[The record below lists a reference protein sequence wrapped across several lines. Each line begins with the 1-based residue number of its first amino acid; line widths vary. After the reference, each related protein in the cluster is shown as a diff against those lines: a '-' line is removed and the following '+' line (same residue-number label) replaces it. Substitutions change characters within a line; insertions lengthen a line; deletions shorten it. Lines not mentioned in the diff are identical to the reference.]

1 MPIKDCKTE
10 EIIINTAIEM
20 FFKEGRINATTQEI
34 AEKAGVNRTLI
45 HYYFRSK
52 NQLLSIAFQKAQE
65 EYRYQTE
72 KSLDP
77 DLPLKEKTE
86 KFIDIFL
93 RKMNDYPY
101 LEAFLSIEIIQHN
114 MGKPSLIPL
123 PPKSSPFL
131 KTYLHEI
138 DQEMK
143 KGNIPKMNPVHFMIN
158 MYSLIIH
165 PNIMKPLLKHGFSE
179 NDDEFEN
186 LIQERK
192 QVIMQTLFP
201 YNN

>member
-1 MPIKDCKTE
+1 MPVKDCKTE
-10 EIIINTAIEM
+10 EHIIDTAIEM

-52 NQLLSIAFQKAQE
+52 KQLFSIAFQKAQE
-65 EYRYQTE
+65 EYRSQTQKFLE
-72 KSLDP
+72 S
-77 DLPLKEKTE
+77 DLPIKEKTE

-93 RKMNDYPY
+93 QKMNDYPY

-114 MGKPSLIPL
+114 MGKTSSIPL
-123 PPKSSPFL
+123 PPKSSPFMIN
-131 KTYLHEI
+131 YLREI
-138 DQEMK
+138 EEEME
-143 KGNIPKMNPVHFMIN
+143 KGNIPKMNPFHFMIN

-179 NDDEFEN
+179 NDEEFEN
-186 LIQERK
+186 LLKERK

-201 YNN
+201 HN